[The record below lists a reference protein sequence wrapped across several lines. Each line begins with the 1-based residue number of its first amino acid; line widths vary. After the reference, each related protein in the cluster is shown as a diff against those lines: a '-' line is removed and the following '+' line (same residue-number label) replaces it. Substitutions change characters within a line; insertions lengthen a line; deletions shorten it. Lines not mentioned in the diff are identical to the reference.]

1 MSTPVIQTLWIGPQ
15 LSKMEQLSIAS
26 FLHHGHDVHLYAY
39 KRPSGVPHGTTLRDA
54 NEILPASAV
63 FTYSSNGSYA
73 GFANFFRYKLLLDR
87 GGWWVDTD
95 LVCTS
100 PFDFEEDYVFSSEVN
115 RDVTVPNVGAL
126 KVPAHSPVMEYAW
139 DFCQRTDTT
148 QLQWGQSGPALI
160 RAAIEANGLQANV
173 QAPEVFCPIGWYEW
187 ERLIEPNDSHEF
199 PTATRAVHLWNEL
212 WRRSDTSKDADYPPS
227 SLYETLKRRYLA

>member
-1 MSTPVIQTLWIGPQ
+1 
-15 LSKMEQLSIAS
+15 MEQLSIAS
-26 FLHHGHDVHLYAY
+26 FLYHGHDVHLYTY
-39 KRPSGVPHGTTLRDA
+39 ERPSGVPNGTTLRDA

-100 PFDFEEDYVFSSEVN
+100 RFDFEESYVFSSEVN
-115 RDVTVPNVGAL
+115 RDVTVPNVGAV
-126 KVPAHSPVMEYAW
+126 KVPEQSAVMEFAW
-139 DFCQRTDTT
+139 DYCQRTDTT
-148 QLQWGQSGPALI
+148 LLQWGQTGPALI
-160 RAAIEANGLQANV
+160 RAAIEANGLQSSV

-187 ERLIEPNDSHEF
+187 QRLIEADQAPRF

-227 SLYETLKRRYLA
+227 SLYETLKRQYLR